1 MQRISGSNGRIK
13 CQQNEEQRASNVA
26 RKATGLINVPRMH
39 QQSLIKNKVLQSI
52 MYVSYQCQSFLA
64 LFVTNNNSTAF

>member
-26 RKATGLINVPRMH
+26 RKATGLINVPRMD

-52 MYVSYQCQSFLA
+52 
-64 LFVTNNNSTAF
+64 